1 MPEETAISKLSLDEL
16 QSVCE
21 SAELKIRRFIFSKVA
36 SNLVD
41 DLNILVD
48 ADASAP
54 ASINIEVDLR
64 LSPLVKEVNAAKLVE
79 DAIDHGFL
87 LVEEKTRE
95 ILACRS
101 KK

>member
-1 MPEETAISKLSLDEL
+1 MPEETAISELSLDEL

-21 SAELKIRRFIFSKVA
+21 STESGVRRFIFSKVTN
-36 SNLVD
+36 NLVD

-48 ADASAP
+48 ADASVP
-54 ASINIEVDLR
+54 ASVNIAVDLR
-64 LSPLVKEVNAAKLVE
+64 LSPLVKEVNATRLVE
-79 DAIDHGFL
+79 AAVDLGFR
-87 LVEEKTRE
+87 LVEEKTME